1 MPMHC
6 SEHMAASLDG
16 PVSRHLNRRISVP
29 VARAL
34 AGTPLTPDHVS
45 LIAFAMALGSLA
57 LLAAGRNIEGGILIQ
72 ASSVA
77 DGVDGDLA
85 RAKGMATRFGGLFD
99 SVLDRYADAAIIG
112 GMAAWAYGREDWPQP
127 LLVGL
132 VAVVGALMVSYS
144 RARLEREGG
153 VEAAAGLR
161 GFASRD
167 VRLLMLAAGAVAGQ
181 AYWTLVV
188 VAALSY
194 ATVAWRLWAFG
205 RRPSPVTGGS
215 GTQETVV

>member
-1 MPMHC
+1 
-6 SEHMAASLDG
+6 MAASLDG

-34 AGTPLTPDHVS
+34 VRTPLTPDHVS
-45 LIAFAMALGSLA
+45 LIALAMALASLA
-57 LLAAGRNIEGGILIQ
+57 LLAAGRNIEGGLLIQ
-72 ASSVA
+72 ASSIV

-85 RAKGMATRFGGLFD
+85 REKGMATRFGGVFD

-132 VAVVGALMVSYS
+132 IAVIGALLVSYS
-144 RARLEREGG
+144 RARLEREAGTD
-153 VEAAAGLR
+153 AAALL

-167 VRLLMLAAGAVAGQ
+167 VRLLLLAAGAVVGQ
-181 AYWTLVV
+181 AYWTLVFV
-188 VAALSY
+188 GALSY
-194 ATVAWRLWAFG
+194 ATVVWRLWAF
-205 RRPSPVTGGS
+205 RRRAAAAGGS
-215 GTQETVV
+215 GPRNPMV